1 MKLLLKEDGNY
12 MNTRDVVDRIYDY
25 ADVVQKKNDEY
36 FTRNGFTHS
45 PSDKIEVKLGRKY
58 AKVIKLSRHY
68 VAQTSD
74 KVIETRSGGSVHT
87 FVDMTN
93 GNILK
98 SASWAAPAPNGVRGN
113 IFSDDYGASVVNEH
127 GANYKYNI

>member
-1 MKLLLKEDGNY
+1 
-12 MNTRDVVDRIYDY
+12 MNTRDVVKRIYEY
-25 ADVVQKKNDEY
+25 ADVVQTKNDEY
-36 FTRNGFTHS
+36 FNRNSFTHS

-58 AKVIKLSRHY
+58 AKVIKLQRNY

>member
-1 MKLLLKEDGNY
+1 
-12 MNTRDVVDRIYDY
+12 MNTRDVVKRIYDY
-25 ADVVQKKNDEY
+25 ADVVQKKNDDY

-87 FVDMTN
+87 FVDMTT
-93 GNILK
+93 GDILK

-113 IFSDDYGASVVNEH
+113 IFSDDYGASIVNEH

>member
-1 MKLLLKEDGNY
+1 
-12 MNTRDVVDRIYDY
+12 MNTRDVVKRIYDY

-74 KVIETRSGGSVHT
+74 KVIETRSGGSVH
-87 FVDMTN
+87 
-93 GNILK
+93 
-98 SASWAAPAPNGVRGN
+98 GN
-113 IFSDDYGASVVNEH
+113 IFDEDYGASVVNEH

>member
-1 MKLLLKEDGNY
+1 MNT
-12 MNTRDVVDRIYDY
+12 MNTRDVVKRIYEY
-25 ADVVQKKNDEY
+25 ADVVQTKNDEY

-45 PSDKIEVKLGRKY
+45 PSDKVEVKLGRKY
-58 AKVIKLSRHY
+58 AKVIKLQRNY

-87 FVDMTN
+87 FVDMTT
-93 GNILK
+93 GDILK
-98 SASWAAPAPNGVRGN
+98 SASWAAPAPNGIRGN
-113 IFSDDYGASVVNEH
+113 VFSDDYGASVVNEH

>member
-1 MKLLLKEDGNY
+1 MNT
-12 MNTRDVVDRIYDY
+12 MNTRDVVKRIYEY
-25 ADVVQKKNDEY
+25 ADVVQTKNDEY
-36 FTRNGFTHS
+36 FNRNGFTHS

-58 AKVIKLSRHY
+58 AKVIKLQRNY

-113 IFSDDYGASVVNEH
+113 IFDEDYGASVVNEH

>member
-1 MKLLLKEDGNY
+1 
-12 MNTRDVVDRIYDY
+12 MNTRDVVKRIYDY
-25 ADVVQKKNDEY
+25 ADVVQKKNDDY

-45 PSDKIEVKLGRKY
+45 PSDKVEVKLGRKY
-58 AKVIKLSRHY
+58 AKVIKLQRNY

-113 IFSDDYGASVVNEH
+113 IFDKDYGASVVNEH

>member
-1 MKLLLKEDGNY
+1 
-12 MNTRDVVDRIYDY
+12 MNTRDVVKRIYEY

-87 FVDMTN
+87 FVDMTT
-93 GNILK
+93 GDILK

>member
-1 MKLLLKEDGNY
+1 
-12 MNTRDVVDRIYDY
+12 MNTRDVVKRIYDY

-74 KVIETRSGGSVHT
+74 KVIETRSGGSVHGLHLLLT
-87 FVDMTN
+87 VYAVTYSMRTTV
-93 GNILK
+93 L
-98 SASWAAPAPNGVRGN
+98 V
-113 IFSDDYGASVVNEH
+113 
-127 GANYKYNI
+127 

>member
-1 MKLLLKEDGNY
+1 
-12 MNTRDVVDRIYDY
+12 MNTRDVVDRIYEY
-25 ADVVQKKNDEY
+25 ADVVQKKQDEY
-36 FTRNGFTHS
+36 FTRNNFVHS

-58 AKVIKLSRHY
+58 AKVIKLSRHF

-74 KVIETRSGGSVHT
+74 KVIETTSGGCVHT
-87 FVDMTN
+87 FVDMTT
-93 GNILK
+93 GDILK

-113 IFSDDYGASVVNEH
+113 IFDEDYGASVVNEH

>member
-1 MKLLLKEDGNY
+1 
-12 MNTRDVVDRIYDY
+12 MNTRDVVSRIYDY

-36 FTRNGFTHS
+36 FKRNGFTHS

>member
-1 MKLLLKEDGNY
+1 
-12 MNTRDVVDRIYDY
+12 MNTRDVVKRIYDY
-25 ADVVQKKNDEY
+25 ADVVQKKNDDY

-58 AKVIKLSRHY
+58 AKVIKLSRHF

-74 KVIETRSGGSVHT
+74 KVIETTSGGCVHT
-87 FVDMTN
+87 FVDMTT
-93 GNILK
+93 GDILK

-113 IFSDDYGASVVNEH
+113 IFDEDYGASVVNEH